1 MVITIN
7 IAGDYFLLCS
17 LQVVPQNVQPTVI
30 SILYLASYFQVM
42 IAVNK
47 ARLPCTTSLSHNA
60 ELIKHTHAMGEIYQ
74 INV

>member
-47 ARLPCTTSLSHNA
+47 PCTTSLSHNA